1 MLLIL
6 SVSVPS
12 TMSVVA
18 VTVWLCVVAMAAAS
32 ASSTESPTNNFP
44 LDLEELAKLGID
56 TDKLLDYLKRLAE
69 GNYMC
74 GVRDVPGMQR
84 HFLRNST
91 PTCNDGSPAG

>member
-1 MLLIL
+1 
-6 SVSVPS
+6 
-12 TMSVVA
+12 MSVVA
-18 VTVWLCVVAMAAAS
+18 VTVWLCVVAAMAAAS
-32 ASSTESPTNNFP
+32 PTESPTNNFP

>member
-1 MLLIL
+1 MAA
-6 SVSVPS
+6 
-12 TMSVVA
+12 VVLA
-18 VTVWLCVVAMAAAS
+18 TWLCLLPVMVAS
-32 ASSTESPTNNFP
+32 IPTVTPTNDFP
-44 LDLEELAKLGID
+44 LDLEELAKLGIN

-84 HFLRNST
+84 HFLRNAT